1 MASGHVEAATSVQE
15 AASVQEATSTPPI
28 VVAHPLPP
36 RLDLN
41 DRRLMV
47 QYLQGQCILGELDY
61 GEITKAA
68 KIFCVSRQTISKY
81 WNMAEVDVADCQV
94 INLQPQYA
102 NCGRK
107 PVALDVEKMLTVPIK
122 DRTTQR
128 LLGKALDVA
137 GSTINRHIQKGN
149 IKPHTNPLRP
159 GISDGNVHIDEKWFY
174 LKKANLKVYLA
185 PGEEHPYR
193 TAQSKHQIPKG
204 MFLAGVA
211 RPIFNT
217 NGVCTFDG
225 KLGIFPFTYTEPAKR
240 SSKNRARGTPITYA
254 IQGVNKDVFREKLMT
269 KMLPAIREKWPVD
282 SAKTIIIQEDNAK
295 PHIGAGDPQ
304 FLQEANI
311 DGFTFIWQPQSPQS
325 PDLNILDLGFFRSI
339 QSLYEK
345 KMPKDLDEM
354 ITDVEEAFNELHP
367 KVLSNVWHSYQYVM
381 QEIIKVKGGGNYVLP
396 HVKKKQ
402 LEDAGNLPLQVQ
414 PDAQAIKESMQ
425 LLYPENED

>member
-1 MASGHVEAATSVQE
+1 MASGHGEAEAATFVQE
-15 AASVQEATSTPPI
+15 AASTPPT

-36 RLDLN
+36 RLGLN
-41 DRRLMV
+41 DKRLMV
-47 QYLQGQCILGELDY
+47 QYLQQQCILGDLDY
-61 GEITKAA
+61 GEITRAA
-68 KIFCVSRQTISKY
+68 KIFCVSRQTVSKY

-137 GSTINRHIQKGN
+137 GSTINRHIPKGN
-149 IKPHTNPLRP
+149 IKPHTSPLRP
-159 GISDGNVHIDEKWFY
+159 GISDGNVRQRLLYCLHMIVSSTIYTNPTFKSFYDYVHIHEKWFY
-174 LKKANLKVYLA
+174 LKKANLKVYFA
-185 PGEEHPYR
+185 PGEKHPYR
-193 TAQSKHQIPKG
+193 TAQSKHHIPKG

-240 SSKNRARGTPITYA
+240 SSKNGARGTPITYA

-269 KMLPAIREKWPVD
+269 KTLPAIREKWPAD
-282 SAKTIIIQEDNAK
+282 SAKTIIIQADNAK

-325 PDLNILDLGFFRSI
+325 PDLNILDLGFLRSI
-339 QSLYEK
+339 QYLYEK

-367 KVLSNVWHSYQYVM
+367 KVLSNVWYSYQYVM

-396 HVKKKQ
+396 HVK
-402 LEDAGNLPLQVQ
+402 
-414 PDAQAIKESMQ
+414 
-425 LLYPENED
+425 